1 MIAAVVLA
9 AGESSRLGRPKQLV
23 EYRGR
28 SLIRGAVEA
37 ALGAGCSP
45 VVVVLGAQAE
55 RVRQEIEPLD
65 VRAVV
70 NPAWRE
76 GMAASVR
83 AGIAEI
89 EATAGEVEA
98 VVLTGCDQPHLSA
111 DVLRRLLEAY
121 RGREDPAASMAACD
135 YAGTLG
141 SPALFA
147 RTEFARLLALDGD
160 RGARGLLRAEDERVI
175 RICWPEGARDVDV
188 PEDLPGPA
196 CGDPD
201 AAL

>member
-23 EYRGR
+23 AFRGR

-37 ALGAGCSP
+37 ALGGGCSP
-45 VVVVLGAQAE
+45 VIVVLGARAE
-55 RVRQEIEPLD
+55 RVRREIDPRN

-76 GMAASVR
+76 GMAGSIRVGLAELEAS
-83 AGIAEI
+83 AGDA
-89 EATAGEVEA
+89 EA
-98 VVLTGCDQPHLSA
+98 VVLMGCDQPHLSA

-121 RGREDPAASMAACD
+121 RGRKDATATMAACA

-141 SPALFA
+141 TPALFS
-147 RTEFARLLALDGD
+147 RVEFGRLVALDGD
-160 RGARGLLRAEDERVI
+160 RGARDLLRAETDRVV
-175 RICWPEGARDVDV
+175 RISWPDGARDVDV
-188 PEDLPGPA
+188 PGDVPGPA
-196 CGDPD
+196 CGDTD

>member
-1 MIAAVVLA
+1 VIAAVVLA
-9 AGESSRLGRPKQLV
+9 AGGASRLGRPKQLV
-23 EYRGR
+23 AYRGR

-37 ALGAGCSP
+37 ALGGGCSP

-55 RVRQEIEPLD
+55 QVRQEIEPRD
-65 VRAVV
+65 VRVVV
-70 NPAWRE
+70 NSAWRE

-83 AGIAEI
+83 AGIAEL
-89 EATAGEVEA
+89 EATTDEVEA

-111 DVLRRLLEAY
+111 EVFRRLLEAY
-121 RGREDPAASMAACD
+121 RGREDPAASMAACE

-141 SPALFA
+141 APALFA
-147 RTEFARLLALDGD
+147 RAEFGRLRALDGD
-160 RGARGLLRAEDERVI
+160 RGARDLLRAEASRVVHI
-175 RICWPEGARDVDV
+175 SWPEGARDVDT

>member
-23 EYRGR
+23 AHRGR

-37 ALGAGCSP
+37 ALGGGCSP
-45 VVVVLGAQAE
+45 VIVVLGAQAE
-55 RVRQEIEPLD
+55 QVRQEIDSLD

-70 NPAWRE
+70 NPGWRE
-76 GMAASVR
+76 GMAGSVR
-83 AGIAEI
+83 AGIAEL
-89 EATAGEVEA
+89 EAASDEVEA
-98 VVLTGCDQPHLSA
+98 VVLTGCDQPHISA

-121 RGREDPAASMAACD
+121 RGREDATATMAACA
-135 YAGTLG
+135 YAETLG
-141 SPALFA
+141 APALFA
-147 RTEFARLLALDGD
+147 RAEFGRLLALDGD
-160 RGARGLLRAEDERVI
+160 RGARDLLRSAADRVV
-175 RICWPEGARDVDV
+175 RIPWPEGARDVDV
-188 PEDLPGPA
+188 PEDVPGPA

>member
-23 EYRGR
+23 AYRGR

-37 ALGAGCSP
+37 ALGGGCAP

-55 RVRQEIEPLD
+55 QVRQEIATLD

-70 NPAWRE
+70 NSEWRE

-83 AGIAEI
+83 AGIAEL
-89 EATAGEVEA
+89 EATTDEVEA

-111 DVLRRLLEAY
+111 DVIRRLLEAY
-121 RGREDPAASMAACD
+121 RGRAERAVSMAACD

-141 SPALFA
+141 APALFA
-147 RTEFARLLALDGD
+147 RVEFGRLLALGGD
-160 RGARGLLRAEDERVI
+160 LGARELLRAQADRVA
-175 RICWPEGARDVDV
+175 RIPWPEGARDVDA
-188 PEDLPGPA
+188 PDDLPGPA
-196 CGDPD
+196 CGNPD
-201 AAL
+201 TAL